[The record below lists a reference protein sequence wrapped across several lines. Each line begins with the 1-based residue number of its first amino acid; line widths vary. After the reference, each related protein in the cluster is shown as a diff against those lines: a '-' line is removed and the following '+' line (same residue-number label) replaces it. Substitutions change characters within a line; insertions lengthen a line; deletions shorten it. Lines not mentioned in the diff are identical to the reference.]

1 MSVSFV
7 NTPHLLVMAA
17 CAAMTRRGNFDAMD
31 NCIFC
36 KIIARKIPGY
46 IVDEDESIIVFM
58 SLENHPMIV
67 PKAHIPDIFSL
78 SVETASQIM
87 TRAIHISAAT
97 KAATAADGIYIT
109 QTNGKAA
116 GQDVFHY
123 HMHIYPK
130 WLDGRK
136 PETSAEARQAM
147 MAMIRDE
154 MMQGR
159 GS

>member
-1 MSVSFV
+1 
-7 NTPHLLVMAA
+7 
-17 CAAMTRRGNFDAMD
+17 MD

-36 KIIARKIPGY
+36 KIIAREIPGY
-46 IVDEDESIIVFM
+46 IVDEDDSIIVFL

-78 SVETASQIM
+78 SADMASQIM
-87 TRAIHISAAT
+87 TSAIRISAAT

-123 HMHIYPK
+123 HMHVYPK

-136 PETSAEARQAM
+136 PETSEKARQEM

-154 MMQGR
+154 LKR
-159 GS
+159 SRSS